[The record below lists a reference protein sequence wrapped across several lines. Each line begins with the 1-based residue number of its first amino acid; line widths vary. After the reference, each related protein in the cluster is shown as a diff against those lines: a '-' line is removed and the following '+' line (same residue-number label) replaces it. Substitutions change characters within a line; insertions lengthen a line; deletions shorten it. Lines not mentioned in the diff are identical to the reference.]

1 LVELSKLVAPFVPFM
16 AEEIYQNLVKS
27 VDANAPES
35 VHLCD
40 YPVYNA
46 NLVNAELERDMDY
59 VRDVVVLARAGRN
72 RANVKTRQPLST
84 MLVNAKTDEERQA
97 IESLKELIVDEINIK
112 SIEYADD
119 MSEYLT
125 FSLKPVFSLVG
136 KKYGKLV
143 PKIAQTLPSLD
154 GTEAKSE
161 LDKNGVLKFEID
173 GEPIE
178 LLSEE
183 VEINKLD
190 KEGYV
195 TETDNG
201 IFVTLSTTLSEELIE
216 EGFAREIIN
225 KIQFMRKEAD
235 FNVVDRIRL
244 YINSTDVI
252 NDVLKNHRDY
262 IMSET
267 LTREVLDQEESGMF
281 AKEWSINGENATIAI
296 KQIAQN

>member
-1 LVELSKLVAPFVPFM
+1 
-16 AEEIYQNLVKS
+16 
-27 VDANAPES
+27 
-35 VHLCD
+35 
-40 YPVYNA
+40 
-46 NLVNAELERDMDY
+46 
-59 VRDVVVLARAGRN
+59 LA
-72 RANVKTRQPLST
+72 
-84 MLVNAKTDEERQA
+84 
-97 IESLKELIVDEINIK
+97 
-112 SIEYADD
+112 
-119 MSEYLT
+119 
-125 FSLKPVFSLVG
+125 